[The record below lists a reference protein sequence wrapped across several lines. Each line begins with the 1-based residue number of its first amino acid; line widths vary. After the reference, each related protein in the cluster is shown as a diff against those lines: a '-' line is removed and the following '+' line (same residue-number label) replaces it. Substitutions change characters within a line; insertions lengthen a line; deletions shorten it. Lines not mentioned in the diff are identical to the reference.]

1 MLPNTTPHT
10 VQASLWVLDHAS
22 GMSLVGCSRLA
33 TWMARA
39 QVAMRTALKRM
50 PAAAELT
57 LLAQQTVRL
66 LPALPQLLQRDA
78 TPCPGARFALLPGA
92 AKRPALILL
101 GGSEGGSLI
110 KRNAPV
116 YVSRGYAVL
125 ALPYYSPPPV
135 EDIAAPVLV
144 AGSHDDQ
151 VWDSGGM
158 AQAIAQAR
166 DKADRFP
173 RVFEFLTQAL
183 GPGPGP

>member
-1 MLPNTTPHT
+1 MGAGPRQRYVAGGLQPARN
-10 VQASLWVLDHAS
+10 LD
-22 GMSLVGCSRLA
+22 
-33 TWMARA
+33 
-39 QVAMRTALKRM
+39 
-50 PAAAELT
+50 
-57 LLAQQTVRL
+57 
-66 LPALPQLLQRDA
+66 
-78 TPCPGARFALLPGA
+78 GARFAHLPGA
-92 AKRPALILL
+92 ARRPALILL

-116 YVSRGYAVL
+116 YASRGYAVL
-125 ALPYYSPPPV
+125 ALPYYLPPPV

-144 AGSHDDQ
+144 AGGHDDQ

-183 GPGPGP
+183 GPVPGP